1 MVQLTKHD
9 LTFILKQIKISE
21 LHSAG
26 TPLTQIRL
34 DANGNPVVGTAGP
47 FAIPDPL
54 APYGL
59 RTVDGSYN
67 NLNPGRESWGAADNP
82 FPRLTDPYWR
92 DEDDDTMTV
101 SGYAVVDI
109 TDPDLQNNDYGSS
122 GNVIDADPR
131 LISNLIVDQ
140 TLGNPAAIAAA
151 LTYSGFSGSAL
162 KAALDAIVA
171 ARDALSAIE
180 ASDPGNTAAI
190 AAARANLDDALADHG
205 VEMHGNSV
213 VIPNLAPDEG
223 LSAPFNGWF
232 TLFGQFFDHGLDL
245 VEKKGGTVFIPL
257 SPDDPLYNPA
267 TPWTNFMVITRTTSD
282 AANLTTPF
290 VDQNQ
295 TYTSHASHQ
304 MFLREYAMVGGQP
317 LATGKLL
324 EGDRG
329 LATWADVKEQARTM
343 LGIELTDAD
352 VGNVPLFAVDA
363 YGEFIRGANGL
374 PQLVVG
380 LGADGQ
386 FGTAD
391 DVLMEGNLD
400 DPINPT
406 AVGAFRTG
414 HAFLDDIAH
423 AAQTVNSRGQTMYA
437 DDDDAVGIGVTLVP
451 NPAYNPDLPDSA
463 TNQPTLGV
471 LNPAFDAS
479 QPVSATNPQYLPAS
493 RFYDDELLDA
503 HYITGDGRGNENI
516 GLSAVH
522 HVFHSEHNRTVEQIR
537 ATALAEGQGDLAF
550 LNEWLLVDVTEIPAD
565 LSTLRWDGER
575 LFQAARFSTEMQYQH
590 LVFEEFARKVQPDV
604 DAFVFNPSMDID
616 PAIFAEFAHVV
627 YRFGHSMLNESVD
640 RVNADG
646 TTAHMDLFEA
656 FLNPLA
662 FGSDTVDHHMAA
674 GAIVRGM
681 TAQVGN
687 EIDEFVTNVLRNQL
701 LGIPL
706 DLAAINIARGRDA
719 GMPTLN
725 QAREQFKAV
734 ANGDTQLDPYTSW
747 VDFALNLKNPASI
760 VNFVAAYGTHDSIT
774 SATTAEGKRDAATKI
789 VFGGEDAPADRLDF
803 LNGTGSWAYA
813 RGSDGKLGTGDDVNE
828 SGVNLIDLWVGGLAE
843 KKMAFGGMLG
853 STFSFVF
860 ELQIENLQNADRFY
874 YLSRVQGLNLLNELE
889 NNSLAKMVLNNTDLG
904 ASGYALPGDIFSVPD
919 HVVYVE
925 QYMMDRFG
933 LSDPEL
939 DDPFLSQF
947 ASLVERANVDANGR
961 AGYLRVNSNDHFLI
975 QGSDGDDHII
985 AGGGDDS
992 VWGGD
997 GNDRIEAGY
1006 GVDKIHGG
1014 RGNDIITNSG
1024 TDIGE
1029 VDMLHGEEGDDV
1041 IHGGSGLALIFGNQ
1055 GQDFII
1061 AGPDGKTAMGGLG
1074 NDFILGGEGGDN
1086 LLGNEGDDWIEGGN
1100 GFDIIS
1106 GDNSELFFNSTIIGH
1121 DVMFAGQNEQ
1131 DFDAESGDDIMGQ
1144 GESVIRNEGMW
1155 GFDWA
1160 IHKFNTEAGDSDLT
1174 IKIFATDEQD
1184 ILRDRFD
1191 QVEALSG
1198 WNLND
1203 VLRGDSRANAT
1214 VPGVDAGA
1222 ESLMDHNELTQA
1234 GVDRIA
1240 GLRAVLGDWVAP
1252 APGAGVDREG
1262 VIAFDAGNIL
1272 LGGGGSDILEGRG
1285 GNDVLDGDSWLNV
1298 RIRIE
1303 AGGQVYTAERMAG
1316 KVYLESAVV
1325 QGVAPANAVAQ
1336 FGGKTLDALMLAG
1349 TLNPGQLSIVR
1360 EVVKDDGVGDSDVA
1374 QYWDV
1379 VDNYS
1384 FTRGA
1389 DGSYIVTH
1397 SGFDPANG
1405 PAGVN
1410 MVSDGTDKLWNI
1422 ETLRFGNGNGGTIDF
1437 AIDQLFNTPATGVPV
1452 ISDLTPTEGQALSV
1466 NTAAIADEQGLGAF
1480 SYQWQRSADGGATWL
1495 NIANANAASLTPLD
1509 LPLGAFGPLAGQ
1521 QLRVAISF
1529 TDGRGNPETLF
1540 SAATGPVGVN
1550 WDGVPLVNNTFNG
1563 TAGDDIADGV
1573 SPFIVGGNDTLNGNG
1588 GNDIL
1593 NGAGGNDTLNGG
1605 AGDDRLDGGA
1615 GNDVAEF
1622 SGAVGQFTLASSGAN
1637 IVVTDRTGA
1646 EGTDTISA
1654 VETLRFAGVNHAVVQ
1669 GTAANNA
1676 NLNGTAGAAGAQAIF
1691 GLAGN
1696 DSLNG
1701 GADNDLLVGGQ
1712 GNDTIN
1718 GGADNDTIYWS
1729 AGDGRDLI
1737 DGGTGVDT
1745 VKFVGDASAEIYRIY
1760 ARADAIAAG
1769 ITGLNA
1775 NTEIVVTRNGT
1786 GNAAVIAELDNIEEI
1801 VIHGGGGG
1809 DSFIPIGDFTPT
1821 TLLTNTI
1828 RIEGTDGNDT
1838 VDMSAL
1844 QSAHRVVFTS
1854 KGGND
1859 TIVGT
1864 LRPQDRIE
1872 LKSGTIVADYDATT
1886 NADGSTTLV
1895 NGTHSVTFFGTL
1907 ANAGGR
1913 VTGPFDLPL
1922 DREDFADLR
1931 ELVRNGLIRDASGNG
1946 NNVDNPTYGS
1956 ANQPFIRLTDPYYI
1970 DGASQARTTTINPR
1984 EISDIVANQDNDG
1997 DGIEESIPNQ
2007 FGGTALLTFFGQY
2020 FDHGLDFIG
2029 KGKAGSTA
2037 IGTADFP
2044 ISAPRSN
2051 IVPGTGI
2058 DPDGIPNNGDEIAAQ
2073 YINDASPFVDQNQV
2087 YGSLNAVT
2095 DLLRKWEVGTDGS
2108 PVQTAYMLTGDI
2120 DASGHA
2126 LLPTLD
2132 HIRANYRI
2140 MTDGGEL
2147 TGADISDYD
2156 GTGQP
2161 LLIDFIPVF
2170 ITLPDQLEP
2179 QLDLDAIGHY
2189 FVTGDGRANENVML
2203 TSIHTIWARNHNY
2216 WVDRIK
2222 EETGGRWSEA
2232 EYFEAARIM
2241 NVAEYQRV
2249 VFTEFATAMAGGLD
2263 DDDEHGFQGY
2273 DPTVNS
2279 AISVEFA
2286 QAAYRFGHSMLNET
2300 VGFVGA
2306 DGTLEQL
2313 SLVEAFLTPGT
2324 VSSRGIEGF
2333 LAGATMMSHQA
2344 IDTDMVNALRNQLV
2358 GRPLDLAALNIF
2370 RGRDMGIAP
2379 FNDVRTQ
2386 LYEQTGQAS
2395 LRPYSGWDDFQQ
2407 RNRISDAVMDQLK
2420 AAYPQG
2426 FATMDLWIGGLAER
2440 PTHGQLGSTF
2450 GYIFL
2455 EQLDRLQHGD
2465 RLYYLEI
2472 FDDSV
2477 FGDGAAMTF
2486 SQIVMR
2492 NSGLT
2497 GLPENIFQSG
2507 DIPPFDDDEQD
2518 EGDDDGHAGDGH
2530 DDDDQADDD
2539 EDRDDDDGGDDTD
2552 DEDDTIV
2559 TPPVVPSP
2567 DDTLTGTAGADHLKG
2582 GSGND
2587 VISGLAGDDVIEGGS
2602 GDDILSGNAGDDRIG
2617 GGSGDDLIRGGEG
2630 DDHLSGGSGDDVI
2643 EGGDGDDAIFAG
2655 SGDDRIDGGDGD
2667 DVMSGGSGDDVFVF
2681 GRGDDRVTDFERGAD
2696 TIDLS
2701 GLGITAQSFGSR
2713 VVISQDGDDAIV
2725 RIDGQSMRLDGV
2737 VAAGLMT
2744 SSFVFASAGT
2754 AAGTAASGAAGAT
2767 QSTSPS
2773 ETAPQVPPS
2782 VPTAAATAV
2791 DPGVTGG
2798 ETGASPQL
2806 FTRENLLV
2814 NDHSLPAFFS
2824 IHDSFLRPEDLSTKD
2839 GFRLTDWDLI

>member
-34 DANGNPVVGTAGP
+34 DANGNPVVGTTGAL
-47 FAIPDPL
+47 AIPDPL

-82 FPRLTDPYWR
+82 FPRLSDPHWR

-109 TDPDLQNNDYGSS
+109 TDPGLQNNDYGSP

-151 LTYSGFSGSAL
+151 LTYGGYSGSAL

-180 ASDPGNTAAI
+180 AGDPGNTAAI
-190 AAARANLDDALADHG
+190 AAAQTNLDEALADHG
-205 VEMHGNSV
+205 VEMEGNSV
-213 VIPNLAPDEG
+213 VIPNVSPDEG

-267 TPWTNFMVITRTTSD
+267 TPWTNFMVLTRTTAD

-380 LGADGQ
+380 LGTDGQ

-391 DVLMEGNLD
+391 DVLVEGNLAS
-400 DPINPT
+400 PINPT

-423 AAQTVNSRGQTMYA
+423 AAQTVNSRGQTMYS
-437 DDDDAVGIGVTLVP
+437 DDDNAVGIGVTPVL
-451 NPAYNPDLPDSA
+451 NPSFDGQQPISA

-471 LNPAFDAS
+471 HNPAFNAS
-479 QPVSATNPQYLPAS
+479 LPVSATNPQYLPAS

-522 HVFHSEHNRTVEQIR
+522 HVFHSEHNHMVEQIR
-537 ATALAEGQGDLAF
+537 ATALSEGATDIAF
-550 LNEWLLVDVTEIPAD
+550 LNEWLLVDVAAIPTD
-565 LSTLRWDGER
+565 LSTLQWDGER

-616 PAIFAEFAHVV
+616 PAIFAEFAHVI
-627 YRFGHSMLNESVD
+627 YRFGHSMLTETVD

-646 TTAHMDLFEA
+646 TSADMDLFEA

-662 FGSDTVDHHMAA
+662 FGSDSIDHYTAA

-706 DLAAINIARGRDA
+706 DLAAINIARGRDT

-725 QAREQFKAV
+725 QAREQFQAV

-747 VDFALNLKNPASI
+747 TDFALNLKNPASI
-760 VNFVAAYGTHDSIT
+760 VNFLAAYGTHDSIA
-774 SATTAEGKRDAATKI
+774 SATTAEGKRDAATLI
-789 VFGGEDAPADRLDF
+789 VFGGDGAPADRFDF

-860 ELQIENLQNADRFY
+860 ELQLENLQNADRFY

-925 QYMMDRFG
+925 QNMMDRFG
-933 LSDPEL
+933 LADPEL

-947 ASLVERANVDANGR
+947 SKMVDRADVDANGR

-975 QGSDGDDHII
+975 QGSAGDDHIV

-1006 GVDKIHGG
+1006 GVDKVHGG
-1014 RGNDIITNSG
+1014 KGNDIITNSG

-1155 GFDWA
+1155 GFDWG

-1174 IKIFATDEQD
+1174 VKIFATDEED

-1203 VLRGDSRANAT
+1203 VLRGDSRTSAT
-1214 VPGVDAGA
+1214 IASVDAGA
-1222 ESLMDHNELTQA
+1222 ESLMDNNGLTQA

-1240 GLRAVLGDWVAP
+1240 GLRTVLGDWVAP
-1252 APGAGVDREG
+1252 APGAGVDRES
-1262 VIAFDAGNIL
+1262 VVAFDAGNIL
-1272 LGGGGSDILEGRG
+1272 LGGGGSDLIEGRG
-1285 GNDVLDGDSWLNV
+1285 GNDVIDGNSWLNV

-1303 AGGQVYTAERMAG
+1303 ADGQVYTADRMAG
-1316 KVYLESAVV
+1316 KVYLESEVV
-1325 QGVAPANAVAQ
+1325 QGVAATNAVAQ
-1336 FGGKTLDALMLAG
+1336 FGGLTLDALMLAG

-1360 EVVKDDGVGDSDVA
+1360 EVVMDDGVGDNDVA
-1374 QYWDV
+1374 QFWDI

-1384 FTRGA
+1384 FTRSS
-1389 DGSYIVTH
+1389 DGGYLVTH
-1397 SGFDPANG
+1397 TGFDPANR
-1405 PAGVN
+1405 PAGTN
-1410 MVSDGTDKLWNI
+1410 FVSDGTDKLWNI
-1422 ETLRFGNGNGGTIDF
+1422 ETLRFGDGAGGTVDF
-1437 AIDQLFNTPATGVPV
+1437 DIGLLFNSPATGVPV

-1466 NTAAIADEQGLGAF
+1466 NTAAIADEQGIGAF
-1480 SYQWQRSADGGATWL
+1480 SYQWQVSNNGGTTWANIPIGATG
-1495 NIANANAASLTPLD
+1495 ASFTPTD
-1509 LPLGAFGPLAGQ
+1509 GILGIGGQ
-1521 QLRVAISF
+1521 VGGLIRVAVSF
-1529 TDGRGNPETLF
+1529 TDGRGNPETVF
-1540 SAATGPVGVN
+1540 SGPTGVVGDDWN
-1550 WDGVPLVNNTFNG
+1550 GIPFVNNTFNG

-1573 SPFIVGGNDTLNGNG
+1573 SPILIGGNDTLNGNG

-1605 AGDDRLDGGA
+1605 AGNDRLDGGA
-1615 GNDVAEF
+1615 GNDVAVF
-1622 SGAVGQFTLASSGAN
+1622 AGAVSQFTLASSGAN
-1637 IVVTDRTGA
+1637 IVVTDRTGV
-1646 EGTDTISA
+1646 EGVDTIST

-1676 NLNGTAGAAGAQAIF
+1676 NLNGAAGAAGAQAIF

-1701 GADNDLLVGGQ
+1701 GAGNDLLVGGQ

-1718 GGADNDTIYWS
+1718 GGADSDTIYWS

-1745 VKFVGDASAEIYRIY
+1745 VKFVGDASAETYRIY

-1769 ITGLNA
+1769 ITGLGA

-1786 GNAAVIAELDNIEEI
+1786 NTAAVIAELDNIEEI

-1809 DSFIPIGDFTPT
+1809 DVFIPIGDFTPT
-1821 TLLTNTI
+1821 TLLANTI
-1828 RIEGTDGNDT
+1828 RIEGTEGNDT
-1838 VDMSAL
+1838 VDMTAL

-1859 TIVGT
+1859 TIIGT

-1872 LKSGTIVADYDATT
+1872 LKSGTTLLDYDATT
-1886 NADGSTTLV
+1886 NGDGSTTLV
-1895 NGTHSVTFFGTL
+1895 NGTHSVTYFGTL
-1907 ANAGGR
+1907 ANAGGW
-1913 VTGPFDLPL
+1913 VTGPLDLPL
-1922 DREDFADLR
+1922 GREDFADLR
-1931 ELVRNGLIRDASGNG
+1931 EMVRDGLVRDASGNG

-1956 ANQPFIRLTDPYYI
+1956 ANQPFIRLTDPYYV
-1970 DGASQARTTTINPR
+1970 DGAAEARTTTLNPR
-1984 EISDIVANQDNDG
+1984 QISNIVANQDNDG
-1997 DGIEESIPNQ
+1997 NGIEESIPNQ

-2020 FDHGLDFIG
+2020 FDHGLDFVG
-2029 KGKAGSTA
+2029 KGKPGSTA
-2037 IGTADFP
+2037 IGTPDFS

-2073 YINDASPFVDQNQV
+2073 YINVASPFVDQNQV

-2132 HIRANYRI
+2132 HVRDNYRI
-2140 MTDGGEL
+2140 MTEGGEL

-2161 LLIDFIPVF
+2161 LLIDFIPAFV
-2170 ITLPDQLEP
+2170 TLPDQLEP

-2263 DDDEHGFQGY
+2263 DDDEHGFEGY
-2273 DPTVNS
+2273 DPTVDS

-2324 VSSRGIEGF
+2324 VSSRGIDGL

-2379 FNDVRTQ
+2379 FNGVRTQ

-2395 LRPYSGWDDFQQ
+2395 LRPYSDWDDFQA

-2420 AAYPQG
+2420 AAYPDG

-2465 RLYYLEI
+2465 RLYYLEV

-2477 FGDGAAMTF
+2477 FGNGAAMTF

-2492 NSGLT
+2492 NTGLT
-2497 GLPENIFQSG
+2497 NLPENIFQSG
-2507 DIPPFDDDEQD
+2507 EIPPFDDDE
-2518 EGDDDGHAGDGH
+2518 E
-2530 DDDDQADDD
+2530 DD
-2539 EDRDDDDGGDDTD
+2539 EDEDEDEDDRDDNDDDNEGNDNG
-2552 DEDDTIV
+2552 DDTIV
-2559 TPPVVPSP
+2559 TPPPVVPSP
-2567 DDTLTGTAGADHLKG
+2567 DDTQTGTAEDDQLKG
-2582 GSGND
+2582 GSGDD
-2587 VISGLAGDDVIEGGS
+2587 VISGMGGDDVIEGGS
-2602 GDDILSGNAGDDRIG
+2602 GGDVLAGNDGDDRIG

-2643 EGGDGDDAIFAG
+2643 DGGDGDDAIFAG

-2681 GRGDDRVTDFERGAD
+2681 GKGDDWVTDFERGED

-2701 GLGITAQSFGSR
+2701 GLGITAQSFGSH
-2713 VVISQDGDDAIV
+2713 VVISQDGDDAII

-2737 VAAGLMT
+2737 GAAELMA
-2744 SSFVFASAGT
+2744 SSFVFADA
-2754 AAGTAASGAAGAT
+2754 GAAGGTPAGSA
-2767 QSTSPS
+2767 QATSPHD
-2773 ETAPQVPPS
+2773 TAAQIPQSVPPIA
-2782 VPTAAATAV
+2782 VPTV
-2791 DPGVTGG
+2791 DS
-2798 ETGASPQL
+2798 GASGGDTDAAPHL
-2806 FTRENLLV
+2806 FTREIMVV
-2814 NDHSLPAFFS
+2814 NDHPLPAFFNIS
-2824 IHDSFLRPEDLSTKD
+2824 DGFVRPFDLSEKD
-2839 GFRLTDWDLI
+2839 MSIRADWDFV

>member
-34 DANGNPVVGTAGP
+34 DANGNPVLGNTGA

-109 TDPDLQNNDYGSS
+109 TDPGLQNNDYGSP

-151 LTYSGFSGSAL
+151 LTYGGYSGSGL

-190 AAARANLDDALADHG
+190 AEARADLDEALADHG
-205 VEMHGNSV
+205 LEMEGNSV
-213 VIPNLAPDEG
+213 VIPNVAPDEG

-267 TPWTNFMVITRTTSD
+267 TPRTNFMVITRTTSD

-380 LGADGQ
+380 LGTDGQ

-391 DVLMEGNLD
+391 DVLVEGDLD
-400 DPINPT
+400 DPVNPA

-437 DDDDAVGIGVTLVP
+437 DDDNAVGIGVTLVP
-451 NPAYNPDLPDSA
+451 NPAYDGTQPISP

-522 HVFHSEHNRTVEQIR
+522 HVFHSEHNHMVEQIR
-537 ATALAEGQGDLAF
+537 ATALSEGATDIAF
-550 LNEWLLVDVTEIPAD
+550 LNEWLLVDVTAIPSD
-565 LSTLRWDGER
+565 LSTLQWDGER
-575 LFQAARFSTEMQYQH
+575 LFQVARFSTEMQYQH

-627 YRFGHSMLNESVD
+627 YRFGHSMLTESVD

-662 FGSDTVDHHMAA
+662 FGSDTIDHHIAA

-706 DLAAINIARGRDA
+706 DLAAINIARGRDT

-747 VDFALNLKNPASI
+747 TDFALNLKNPASI
-760 VNFVAAYGTHDSIT
+760 VNFIAAYGTHDSIS

-803 LNGTGSWAYA
+803 LNGTGSWTYA
-813 RGSDGKLGTGDDVNE
+813 RGSDGKLGTADDVNE

-860 ELQIENLQNADRFY
+860 ELQLENLQNADRFY

-919 HVVYVE
+919 YVLYVD
-925 QYMMDRFG
+925 QAMMDRFG
-933 LSDPEL
+933 HTDPVHE
-939 DDPFLSQF
+939 DPFLAPFSH
-947 ASLVERANVDANGR
+947 LVQRIDADNDGI
-961 AGYLRVNSNDHFLI
+961 AEYLRVNSNDHFLI
-975 QGSDGDDHII
+975 QGSDGDDHIV

-992 VWGGD
+992 IWGGD

-1006 GVDKIHGG
+1006 GVDKVHGG
-1014 RGNDIITNSG
+1014 KGNDIITNSG

-1160 IHKFNTEAGDSDLT
+1160 IHKFNTEAGDSDML
-1174 IKIFATDEQD
+1174 IKIFSTDEED

-1203 VLRGDSRANAT
+1203 VLRGDSRTNAA
-1214 VPGVDAGA
+1214 VAGVDAGA
-1222 ESLMDHNELTQA
+1222 ESLMDNNELTQA

-1252 APGAGVDREG
+1252 APGTGVDRES

-1325 QGVAPANAVAQ
+1325 QGVVPANAVAQ

-1360 EVVKDDGVGDSDVA
+1360 EVVKDDGVGDNDVA

-1379 VDNYS
+1379 LDNYTV
-1384 FTRGA
+1384 TRNA
-1389 DGSYIVTH
+1389 DGSVSVVH
-1397 SGFDPANG
+1397 SGFDDVNV
-1405 PAGVN
+1405 PAGTN
-1410 MVSDGTDKLWNI
+1410 LVSDGEDRLLNI
-1422 ETLRFGNGNGGTIDF
+1422 ETLRVSDGAGGTTDINLGALLNRPATGAPTISDTSPTEGAPLTASTAGVADADGIASAFTFQWQTLFAGVWSDIAGATAAGFTPTQAQVGQSLRVVIGFTDIFGTAEILVSEPTIVVGDLFVGVGTTPDIFVGTDGADRALGNGGADT
-1437 AIDQLFNTPATGVPV
+1437 
-1452 ISDLTPTEGQALSV
+1452 LS
-1466 NTAAIADEQGLGAF
+1466 
-1480 SYQWQRSADGGATWL
+1480 GG
-1495 NIANANAASLTPLD
+1495 
-1509 LPLGAFGPLAGQ
+1509 
-1521 QLRVAISF
+1521 
-1529 TDGRGNPETLF
+1529 
-1540 SAATGPVGVN
+1540 
-1550 WDGVPLVNNTFNG
+1550 
-1563 TAGDDIADGV
+1563 AGDDVLIGG
-1573 SPFIVGGNDTLNGNG
+1573 GGNDTLEGG
-1588 GNDIL
+1588 SGNDELVGDGGAADSAVFSGNAAQYGFALDGAGRIVVTDFVGTDGIDTLASIERMIFAGEIQTIRAGTATANTIVGSNVREIIL
-1593 NGAGGNDTLNGG
+1593 GFDGDDTLDGGGGIDVLAGGGGNDTVLGG
-1605 AGDDRLDGGA
+1605 AGEDTLLWRSGDGRDFIDGGA
-1615 GNDVAEF
+1615 GVDHFHAM
-1622 SGAVGQFTLASSGAN
+1622 GDA
-1637 IVVTDRTGA
+1637 GA
-1646 EGTDTISA
+1646 ESYGIYSRAEA
-1654 VETLRFAGVNHAVVQ
+1654 V
-1669 GTAANNA
+1669 
-1676 NLNGTAGAAGAQAIF
+1676 
-1691 GLAGN
+1691 LAG
-1696 DSLNG
+1696 
-1701 GADNDLLVGGQ
+1701 
-1712 GNDTIN
+1712 
-1718 GGADNDTIYWS
+1718 
-1729 AGDGRDLI
+1729 
-1737 DGGTGVDT
+1737 
-1745 VKFVGDASAEIYRIY
+1745 
-1760 ARADAIAAG
+1760 IAVA
-1769 ITGLNA
+1769 NA
-1775 NTEIVVTRNGT
+1775 ATEIVITRNGS
-1786 GNAAVIAELDNIEEI
+1786 VIAELDNIEEI
-1801 VIHGGGGG
+1801 VIDGRGGG
-1809 DSFIPIGDFTPT
+1809 DTYTIHGSFAGTS
-1821 TLLTNTI
+1821 LLTSTI
-1828 RIEGTDGNDT
+1828 TLEGSDDDDV
-1838 VDMSAL
+1838 VDITGL
-1844 QSAHRVVFTS
+1844 QSAHRVVFRS
-1854 KGGND
+1854 NGGND
-1859 TIVGT
+1859 TVIGA
-1864 LRPQDRIE
+1864 LRPQDQVVLANGLAFDTLAMR
-1872 LKSGTIVADYDATT
+1872 A
-1886 NADGSTTLV
+1886 NADGSRTFG
-1895 NGTHSVTFFGTL
+1895 NDDDSVTLRTSRDSFAGPNDL
-1907 ANAGGR
+1907 ALDDE
-1913 VTGPFDLPL
+1913 DLENL
-1922 DREDFADLR
+1922 RDFIAD
-1931 ELVRNGLIRDASGNG
+1931 GLIRDASGNG
-1946 NNVDNPTYGS
+1946 NNIDNPTYGS
-1956 ANQPFIRLTDPYYI
+1956 ANQPFIRLTVPYYA
-1970 DGASQARTTTINPR
+1970 DGAAEARTTSLSPR
-1984 EISDIVANQDNDG
+1984 QISNIVANQDNDG

-2020 FDHGLDFIG
+2020 FDHGLDFVD
-2029 KGKAGSTA
+2029 KGKPGSTA

-2051 IVPGTGI
+2051 IIPGTGI

-2120 DASGHA
+2120 DASGRA
-2126 LLPTLD
+2126 LLPTLNHVRD
-2132 HIRANYRI
+2132 NYRI

-2161 LLIDFIPVF
+2161 LLIDFIPAF

-2263 DDDEHGFQGY
+2263 DDDEHGFEGY

-2300 VGFVGA
+2300 VGFVGS
-2306 DGTLEQL
+2306 DDTLEQL

-2426 FATMDLWIGGLAER
+2426 FATIDLWVGGLAER

-2492 NSGLT
+2492 NTGLT
-2497 GLPENIFQSG
+2497 ELPENIFQSG
-2507 DIPPFDDDEQD
+2507 EIPPFDDDEEEDEDDNQDGDDADQD
-2518 EGDDDGHAGDGH
+2518 E
-2530 DDDDQADDD
+2530 
-2539 EDRDDDDGGDDTD
+2539 DDTD
-2552 DEDDTIV
+2552 DEDDIIV
-2559 TPPVVPSP
+2559 TPPPVVPSP

-2587 VISGLAGDDVIEGGS
+2587 VISGLGGDDVIEGGS
-2602 GDDILSGNAGDDRIG
+2602 GDDFLSGNAGDDRIG

-2655 SGDDRIDGGDGD
+2655 SGDDRIDSGDGD
-2667 DVMSGGSGDDVFVF
+2667 DVMSGGSGDDVFIF
-2681 GRGDDRVTDFERGAD
+2681 GKGDDRVTDFERGTD

-2737 VAAGLMT
+2737 GAAGLMA
-2744 SSFVFASAGT
+2744 SSFVFA
-2754 AAGTAASGAAGAT
+2754 AAGAAGGTPAGST
-2767 QSTSPS
+2767 AGSAQGTSPP

-2782 VPTAAATAV
+2782 VPPIATTPV
-2791 DPGVTGG
+2791 DTGVSGG
-2798 ETGASPQL
+2798 DTDAGPHL
-2806 FTRENLLV
+2806 FTREDLVV

-2824 IHDSFLRPEDLSTKD
+2824 VHDDFLRSVDLSAKD
-2839 GFRLTDWDLI
+2839 VFIRPDWDFI